1 MKKLLPIP
9 IIILAAIL
17 LSFVATQSE
26 LNQQQQK
33 TKEFLVDMSDAR
45 LMDREEG
52 IIAAENGTTKE
63 VKKYGELMVKD
74 QTYLLKKLQEFAM
87 IKEISLPTKISA
99 KKLRALKE
107 LKEKS
112 GKDLDKK
119 FIKMICIDHQRD
131 VRKFK
136 KALKSIDLTVSQ
148 FASNHLPMIQRHLT
162 QIKEIKK
169 NYN

>member
-74 QTYLLKKLQEFAM
+74 KPIF
-87 IKEISLPTKISA
+87 
-99 KKLRALKE
+99 
-107 LKEKS
+107 
-112 GKDLDKK
+112 
-119 FIKMICIDHQRD
+119 
-131 VRKFK
+131 
-136 KALKSIDLTVSQ
+136 
-148 FASNHLPMIQRHLT
+148 
-162 QIKEIKK
+162 
-169 NYN
+169 